1 MGMGMTR
8 LNNCLKHACGLGSA
22 AFGILLISV
31 TSSSALVCA
40 APAPLIGVTGP
51 YGVAAAAV
59 AYGGYLVYKKLKN
72 RG

>member
-1 MGMGMTR
+1 MIFPGNVFKR
-8 LNNCLKHACGLGSA
+8 ACGLGCA
-22 AFGILLISV
+22 AFGILLVSV

-51 YGVAAAAV
+51 YGIAAAAV
-59 AYGGYLVYKKLKN
+59 AYGGFLIYKKIKS